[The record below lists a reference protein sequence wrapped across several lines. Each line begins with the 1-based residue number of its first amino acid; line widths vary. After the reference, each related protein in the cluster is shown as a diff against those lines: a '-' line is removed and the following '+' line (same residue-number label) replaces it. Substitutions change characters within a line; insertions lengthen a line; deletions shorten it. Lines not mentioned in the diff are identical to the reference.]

1 MSQRMSIT
9 MATKERYMDNVGY
22 LYKMGTHYSKI
33 NPVWESEPIPFRF
46 NKVSK
51 GKKSFNPM
59 SGMYM
64 TSTNE
69 VWLSDSQVN
78 FADGDR
84 VTESQVPRNDAEY
97 QDFSIITDLQQEPIN
112 SKDNRYRSKKKMTSR
127 FTVS

>member
-1 MSQRMSIT
+1 
-9 MATKERYMDNVGY
+9 
-22 LYKMGTHYSKI
+22 
-33 NPVWESEPIPFRF
+33 
-46 NKVSK
+46 
-51 GKKSFNPM
+51 
-59 SGMYM
+59 MYM